1 MKDYLILLCCALVLV
16 RATVIGID
24 LGTTYSAVAVF
35 KHGRAEII
43 ANGQGARTTPSWIAF
58 DEKTGEQLVGEAAKN
73 QAILNP
79 VNTVFDI
86 KRVIGRRFEDEA
98 VQKDVKSMPYR
109 IVKGVNE
116 GPAVEIKGRLYTPE
130 ELSAFIL
137 RRLKEA
143 AEAYLGENITRAVI
157 TVPAYFNDAQRQA
170 TKDAG
175 ALAGLTVER
184 LISEPTAAA
193 IAYGHDHPTPKG
205 EERRI
210 VVFDFGGGTLDVT
223 VLSIEDGVFE
233 VTSTSGD
240 TRLGGEDLD
249 ARLTEHLLK
258 QFERKTGLDARGDKR
273 AVQRVKREAERV
285 KQLLSTQMQVQVELE
300 LFYEGQDLSE
310 KVTRAKF
317 EDLVGD
323 ILRRTLEPVRRALE
337 DAKLKKD
344 QVHEVLLVGGSTRIP
359 KVQALLQEYFGRAPS
374 KGVNPDEAV
383 AMGAAIEGALLAG
396 DPELQEGMT
405 VLDVTPLSMGI
416 ETVGGIMTVLVARNS
431 HIPTT
436 ATNTFST
443 ANDNQERVEVRVYQG
458 ERPLVKDCELLGT
471 FMLTGIAPAPRGTP
485 QIKVTF
491 SIDVNS
497 ILVVRAVE
505 QNSGQAQ
512 EMRIES
518 NKGGRFTQEEINR
531 LLEEAEAF
539 KQEDTIKRE
548 RIEARNSFEGYINE
562 VKRTAKEKLK
572 GEPATVVGDE
582 VARAVEW
589 LENTPNASKEEID
602 ARRKTFLESVQPHI
616 IATPPRTD
624 EL

>member
-1 MKDYLILLCCALVLV
+1 MTGAVC
-16 RATVIGID
+16 ATVIGID

-58 DEKTGEQLVGEAAKN
+58 DDKTGEQLVGEAAKN

-79 VNTVFDI
+79 VNTIFDI
-86 KRVIGRRFEDEA
+86 KRVIGRRFEDEG

-109 IVKGVNE
+109 IVKGAND
-116 GPAVEIKGRLYTPE
+116 GPAVDVKGRLYTPE

-143 AEAYLGENITRAVI
+143 AEAYLGENVTRAVI

-175 ALAGLTVER
+175 ALAGLVVER

-233 VTSTSGD
+233 VISTSGD

-249 ARLTEHLLK
+249 ARLVEHLLK
-258 QFERKTGLDARGDKR
+258 QFERKTGHDARGDKR

-285 KQLLSTQMQVQVELE
+285 KQQLSTQMQVQVELE

-383 AMGAAIEGALLAG
+383 ALGAAIEGALLGG
-396 DPELQEGMT
+396 DPGLQEDMT

-416 ETVGGIMTVLVARNS
+416 ETVGGVMTVLVARNS

-436 ATNTFST
+436 ATKTFST
-443 ANDNQERVEVRVYQG
+443 ANDNQDRVEVRVYQG
-458 ERPLVKDCELLGT
+458 ERAMTKDCELLGT
-471 FMLTGIAPAPRGTP
+471 FMLTGIAPAPRGQP
-485 QIKVTF
+485 QIEVTF

-497 ILVVRAVE
+497 ILVVRAAE
-505 QNSGQAQ
+505 QTSGHAE

-518 NKGGRFTQEEINR
+518 NKGGRLTQEEIAR

-539 KQEDTIKRE
+539 KREDAAKRE
-548 RIEARNSFEGYINE
+548 QVEARNIFENYINE
-562 VKRTAKEKLK
+562 VKRMAKEKLK
-572 GEPATVVGDE
+572 GEAATIVGDE
-582 VARAVEW
+582 VARATEW
-589 LENTPNASKEEID
+589 LENTPNASKDDVD
-602 ARRKTFLESVQPHI
+602 ARRKAFTESVQPHLI
-616 IATPPRTD
+616 STPPRVD

>member
-1 MKDYLILLCCALVLV
+1 MRAYLLLVSCAFAL
-16 RATVIGID
+16 ASGTVIGID

-43 ANGQGARTTPSWIAF
+43 ANAQGARTTPSWVAF

-79 VNTVFDI
+79 SNTVFDI
-86 KRVIGRRFEDEA
+86 KRVIGRRFEDEG

-109 IVKGVNE
+109 IVKGANE
-116 GPAVEIKGRLYTPE
+116 GPAVDIKGRLYSPE
-130 ELSAFIL
+130 ELSALIL

-143 AEAYLGENITRAVI
+143 AEAYLGENISRAVI

-175 ALAGLTVER
+175 ALAGLVVER

-249 ARLTEHLLK
+249 ARLVEHLLK
-258 QFERKTGLDARGDKR
+258 QFERKTGLHARGDKR

-285 KQLLSTQMQVQVELE
+285 KQLLSAQMQVQVELE
-300 LFYEGQDLSE
+300 LFYNGQDLSE

-337 DAKLKKD
+337 DAKLKKED
-344 QVHEVLLVGGSTRIP
+344 IHEVLLVGGSTRIP
-359 KVQALLQEYFGRAPS
+359 KVQALLQVLATRPDDGWCHGSPLIPRAS
-374 KGVNPDEAV
+374 
-383 AMGAAIEGALLAG
+383 
-396 DPELQEGMT
+396 
-405 VLDVTPLSMGI
+405 
-416 ETVGGIMTVLVARNS
+416 R
-431 HIPTT
+431 
-436 ATNTFST
+436 
-443 ANDNQERVEVRVYQG
+443 
-458 ERPLVKDCELLGT
+458 
-471 FMLTGIAPAPRGTP
+471 
-485 QIKVTF
+485 
-491 SIDVNS
+491 S
-497 ILVVRAVE
+497 ILGAHR
-505 QNSGQAQ
+505 
-512 EMRIES
+512 
-518 NKGGRFTQEEINR
+518 
-531 LLEEAEAF
+531 
-539 KQEDTIKRE
+539 
-548 RIEARNSFEGYINE
+548 
-562 VKRTAKEKLK
+562 
-572 GEPATVVGDE
+572 
-582 VARAVEW
+582 ARASTRTRPW
-589 LENTPNASKEEID
+589 PWALPSR
-602 ARRKTFLESVQPHI
+602 ARCWAATRGCRK
-616 IATPPRTD
+616 A
-624 EL
+624 

>member
-58 DEKTGEQLVGEAAKN
+58 DEKIGEQLVGEAAKN

-323 ILRRTLEPVRRALE
+323 ILRRTLDPVRRALE

-518 NKGGRFTQEEINR
+518 NKGGRLTQEEINR

-572 GEPATVVGDE
+572 GESATVVGDE

-602 ARRKTFLESVQPHI
+602 ARRKTFLESVQPHL